1 MSEEIRGT
9 GDCPKV
15 AVVDPAREGL
25 HKDVC
30 RALRNERN
38 IQRIVYVSCNPTGS
52 LIKDA
57 VSLCSPQ
64 TKKYTGRPF
73 KISSAQPVDMF
84 PLTDHCEMVMVFDRM
99 SPDEISRRGNDN
111 SKGEKVA
118 STTEETKEGQPE
130 ESPKN

>member
-73 KISSAQPVDMF
+73 KITSAQPVDMF
-84 PLTDHCEMVMVFDRM
+84 PLTPHCEMVLVFDRM
-99 SPDEISRRGNDN
+99 RLEEVE
-111 SKGEKVA
+111 GEEENTQPSGQSLTEKDDKA
-118 STTEETKEGQPE
+118 KTEE
-130 ESPKN
+130 S